1 VKWPLPVQRLFDW
14 LEPPQ
19 TRARF
24 EDAPGVGR
32 FDMSVA
38 LFCAPVLLLTAL
50 VFAAPFLIA
59 PDSTGD
65 LSGAVGTID
74 NARVWGAFPE
84 PAQWTYRLGDIAC
97 HTKATR
103 SFFLNG
109 NQMPFCARDVAIFA
123 GAAVGLVA
131 CVKARSRI
139 YRAVVVLPWWS
150 YLALLVPI
158 AVDGGL
164 QDFLGFE
171 SDNLRRVVT
180 GFPAGLAVA
189 FALVFIAYEGHFAL
203 ARRKKLRAKRAAAR
217 GGAPAEPGHDEGD
230 SRPSLETGS

>member
-1 VKWPLPVQRLFDW
+1 VKWPRPVQRFFDW

-19 TRARF
+19 TRAKF
-24 EDAPGVGR
+24 EQAPGVGR
-32 FDMSVA
+32 FDLSVA
-38 LFCAPVLLLTAL
+38 LFCAPVLLLTTL
-50 VFAAPFLIA
+50 VFAAPFLI
-59 PDSTGD
+59 PPNSTGD

-103 SFFLNG
+103 SFVLND

-123 GAAVGLVA
+123 GTAVGLVA
-131 CVKARSRI
+131 CIPARSRI

-150 YLALLVPI
+150 YLALLIPI

-171 SDNLRRVVT
+171 SDNLRRVLS

-203 ARRKKLRAKRAAAR
+203 AQRRKARAKRPADKA
-217 GGAPAEPGHDEGD
+217 GAPSKSDQDESD
-230 SRPSLETGS
+230 SRPSRDTGS